1 MAVRVNPKLITEL
14 AKYGAE
20 DVQKCY
26 HCGNC
31 SATCPFSKE
40 PFLIPRRSMRYLQM
54 GLEESLRGNL
64 EPWLC
69 YYCGECCE
77 QCPRGAEPGETMMS
91 LRRWLTSR
99 YDFTGIA
106 GLFYRSTRIEVAA
119 LLAVAL
125 LTGVGLL
132 LYGFTGG
139 GGDLAVFDDGPAG
152 RAFLPASAI
161 HVFDWALGTTF
172 LALLLVN
179 IARMWHFTMRSRR
192 SPRIPAR
199 AYLKHALLLPVHFF
213 TQKRWTECGDRTPW
227 KMHLGLM
234 LGYVT
239 MLVLIMFFL
248 EPMQHGPDIRWEV
261 HAFGYLATAGLLA
274 GGLYALTGRI
284 RPGRALHRHSH
295 GTDWVFLVLLLIVV
309 ATGVLMHAAH
319 RLGYGTAANI
329 TYVAHMMA
337 VVPWLA
343 RYPFTKWS
351 HLAYRPLAMYFAA
364 LQSESLLSRSAGREE
379 QPAGLAQAA

>member
-1 MAVRVNPKLITEL
+1 MAVRVNPRLITEL

-31 SATCPFSKE
+31 SATCPFSEE
-40 PFLIPRRSMRYLQM
+40 PFVLPRRSMRHLQM
-54 GLEESLRGNL
+54 GLEESLRGDL

-69 YYCGECCE
+69 YYCGQCSNE
-77 QCPRGAEPGETMMS
+77 CPRGAEPGETMMS

-106 GLFYRSTRIEVAA
+106 ALFYRSTRVEVAA
-119 LLAVAL
+119 LLLVAL
-125 LTGVGLL
+125 LTGAGLL
-132 LYGFTGG
+132 LYGFTRG

-172 LALLLVN
+172 LAVLLVN
-179 IARMWHFTMRSRR
+179 VARMWRFTMRSRR
-192 SPRIPAR
+192 SPRVSLG
-199 AYLKHALLLPVHFF
+199 AYLRQAFLLPLHFF
-213 TQKRWTECGDRTPW
+213 TQKRWTECDDRAPW

-248 EPMQHGPDIRWEV
+248 EPMQAGPEIRWEV

-274 GGLYALTGRI
+274 GAFYTLRGRLTRA
-284 RPGRALHRHSH
+284 RPSHRHSH
-295 GTDWVFLVLLLIVV
+295 GTDWVFLVLLLVVV
-309 ATGVLMHAAH
+309 ATGVAMHVAH
-319 RLGYGTAANI
+319 RLGFGVAANV
-329 TYVAHMMA
+329 TYVVHMMA

-364 LQSESLLSRSAGREE
+364 LQSEALLARRDAAEA
-379 QPAGLAQAA
+379 QPADLARAA

>member
-20 DVQKCY
+20 DVQNCY

-40 PFLIPRRSMRYLQM
+40 PFVIPRRSMRYLQM
-54 GLEESLRGNL
+54 GLEESLRSTL

-69 YYCGECCE
+69 YYCGECSE

-91 LRRWLTSR
+91 LRRWLISR

-106 GLFYRSTRIEVAA
+106 GLFYRSVKVEIAA
-119 LLAVAL
+119 LLLVAL
-125 LTGVGLL
+125 LTGAGLL
-132 LYGFTGG
+132 VYGFTWG
-139 GGDLAVFDDGPAG
+139 GGDLSAFDDVTGH

-161 HVFDWALGTTF
+161 HVFDWVLGSTF
-172 LALLLVN
+172 LAVLLVN
-179 IARMWHFTMRSRR
+179 IARMWHFTMRSKR
-192 SPRIPAR
+192 SPRVKAA
-199 AYLKHALLLPVHFF
+199 AYLKKALLLPLHFF
-213 TQKRWTECGDRTPW
+213 TQKRWAECKETTPW

-248 EPMQHGPDIRWEV
+248 EPIQAGPEIRWGV
-261 HAFGYLATAGLLA
+261 HAFAYAATVGLMAGLW
-274 GGLYALTGRI
+274 YALRGRLRRD
-284 RPGRALHRHSH
+284 RPSHRHSH
-295 GTDWVFLVLLLIVV
+295 GTDWVFLILLVVIV
-309 ATGVLMHAAH
+309 ATGVILHAAH
-319 RLGYGTAANI
+319 RLGYDVAANI
-329 TYVAHMMA
+329 TYVVHMMV

-351 HLAYRPLAMYFAA
+351 HLAYRPLAMYFSA
-364 LQSESLLSRSAGREE
+364 LQSDALASRDAGRGGEL
-379 QPAGLAQAA
+379 AGVAQAA